1 MDNDDEHRERR
12 KAGLPIERWILVVF
26 SGAALAFT
34 FYESGGAYLDGI
46 RTDVEQL
53 TRAQAVYERDLEFAR
68 AETAAVNRR
77 MELVESRCDDVRE
90 RLGKLER

>member
-1 MDNDDEHRERR
+1 MDNGDESERR
-12 KAGLPIERWILVVF
+12 KAGPPIERWILVVF

-53 TRAQAVYERDLEFAR
+53 TRNQAVYERDLEFAR

-77 MELVESRCDDVRE
+77 MELVESRCADVRE

>member
-1 MDNDDEHRERR
+1 MDNGDESERR

-34 FYESGGAYLDGI
+34 FYESGGAYLDGL
-46 RTDVEQL
+46 RTDLEQL
-53 TRAQAVYERDLEFAR
+53 ARAQAVYERDIEFAR
-68 AETAAVNRR
+68 DEASAILRR
-77 MELVESRCDDVRE
+77 IELVESRCDDVRE